1 MGILNKI
8 RAYVKGQQIN
18 KVRLFLIGNLG
29 LFVIA
34 GVIWVQPALSS
45 LANYR
50 DVIQRQQHMYDYY
63 TRQVT
68 AYGEDIEGLIEHR
81 PRRVMDYG
89 QLAAAMAYVR
99 GLALYYDLDIT
110 LFNAAQPLSHD
121 GGTDADQFVELRLSA
136 MFEGE
141 RSAEFVRGLGD
152 NEAFIRRLR
161 LEIPDDGAQVLSVEF
176 SFFGR

>member
-1 MGILNKI
+1 MDTLNKI
-8 RAYVKGQQIN
+8 RAYFNGQQVN

-50 DVIQRQQHMYDYY
+50 DIIQRQQHMYDSYA
-63 TRQVT
+63 RQIMT
-68 AYGEDIEGLIEHR
+68 YGEDIEWLIEHR

-99 GLALYYDLDIT
+99 GLALYYDLDVT
-110 LFNAAQPLSHD
+110 LFNVAQPLSHD
-121 GGTDADQFVELRLSA
+121 SGAGADQFVELRLSA

-141 RSAEFVRGLGD
+141 RSAEFVHGLGN
-152 NEAFIRRLR
+152 NEAFIRRMR
-161 LEIPDDGAQVLSVEF
+161 LETPDDGTKVLSVEF